1 MSRQAPQI
9 GAFLAALLALLAGC
23 RPQEPFYLK
32 NVDNDLKYWKG
43 QALDIEA
50 ADVCVDR
57 LPDTSNAARPFSLE
71 NQDPKNFWEL
81 TLEQAME
88 FALKNNRVMRNIGGQ
103 VQGPPEFILRNPELA
118 PTIYDPALVESNPR
132 TGTEAALSA
141 FDAQLQTSLT
151 WEKQDTP
158 ENVSSTYG
166 LIFPNVNQADLGT
179 FQARLQKT
187 AATGG
192 TFGLTHT
199 IAYAKTNNPTQLYT
213 ADWNVKLVA
222 DIRQPLLQGAGTQF
236 NRIAGPGAT
245 PGVLNGVMLARIN
258 TDIALTNF
266 EASVR
271 NLVSDVEVAYWELY
285 FDYQRFG
292 TAKQG
297 RDDALAMWRKTYNLF
312 THGARRGG
320 AAAEASTR
328 NQYYIYRTAAEQAL
342 NELYVTESKL
352 RYLLG
357 LAATD
362 GRLIR
367 PKDEATTAKVTF
379 DWCDVLS
386 ESLVRSPELRQQKW
400 IVKQRELSLIAEKNF
415 LLPRLDFVGQYRWL
429 GMGNRLDGPDPLDLD
444 NPVVQDSNAY
454 RTLMDGN
461 YQEWQI
467 GLQGQINLGF
477 RREMAAVRN
486 AQLDLTKEQVKL
498 QEGEL
503 ELSHQLAFAVRDL
516 ETDYVLMETA
526 FNRRKAAEDQLRTDE
541 ALYQGGIAETEEGT
555 PILNDLLRAQQEF
568 SQAESDYYRAVV
580 NYNKAIAQVHFRKGS
595 LLEYNGV
602 YLAEGPWPGKAYFD
616 ARRRS
621 RARAAS
627 TYLDYGFTQ
636 PKVISRGPIEQT
648 AGGEGCRGGESFQG
662 GELFQGGGTN
672 KQGAPPAAPPKPEPI
687 SPPSPTLPA
696 EPGSLGP
703 MPEPK
708 PEPAIAPE
716 PAARPAAAKGDGVTI
731 APTGGLAPTGGAAS
745 TGSVA
750 ATAYVRPSGNSEDRS
765 SKNGWKPSASQSAV
779 ARAVDRLV
787 LPAGW
792 NAVEKGSSNESGQ
805 NPSSTATD
813 RPASGWKGVQR

>member
-1 MSRQAPQI
+1 MSRQPPHI
-9 GAFLAALLALLAGC
+9 VAFLAAVLAVLAGC

-32 NVDNDLKYWKG
+32 NVDNDLTYWKG
-43 QALDIEA
+43 QALDIEVP
-50 ADVCVDR
+50 DVNADR
-57 LPDTSNAARPFSLE
+57 LPDVSNAIRPFSLD

-88 FALKNNRVMRNIGGQ
+88 YALKNNKVMRNIGGQ
-103 VQGPPEFILRNPELA
+103 VQGPPDFLLRNPELA

-158 ENVSSTYG
+158 Q
-166 LIFPNVNQADLGT
+166 NVNVIYSPLFPSVNLADLGT

-187 AATGG
+187 EATGG
-192 TFGLTHT
+192 TFALTHT

-222 DIRQPLLQGAGTQF
+222 EMRQPLLQGAGTQF

-292 TAKQG
+292 TARRG
-297 RDDALAMWRKTYNLF
+297 RDNALNMWRKTYNLY
-312 THGARRGG
+312 THGAKRGS

-342 NELYVTESKL
+342 NDLYVTESKL

-367 PKDEATTAKVTF
+367 PKDEATTAKVAF
-379 DWCDVLS
+379 EWCDVLA
-386 ESLVRSPELRQQKW
+386 EGLVRSPELRQQKW

-415 LLPRLDFVGQYRWL
+415 LLPRLDAVGQYRWL
-429 GMGNRLDGPDPLDLD
+429 GLGNRLDGPDSFNPNVAD
-444 NPVVQDSNAY
+444 NSNAY
-454 RTLMDGN
+454 RTLMDGT
-461 YQEWQI
+461 YQEWQL

-503 ELSHQLAFAVRDL
+503 ELSHQLAFAVRNL
-516 ETDYVLMETA
+516 ETNYVLTQTR

-541 ALYQGGIAETEEGT
+541 VLYQGGIAETEEGT

-568 SQAESDYYRAVV
+568 SQAEADYYRAVV
-580 NYNKAIAQVHFRKGS
+580 DYNKSIAQVHFRKGS

-636 PKVISRGPIEQT
+636 PKVISRGPIEQN
-648 AGGEGCRGGESFQG
+648 AGGEGCKGGESFKG
-662 GELFQGGGTN
+662 GELFQSGGAN
-672 KQGAPPAAPPKPEPI
+672 KQGAPTATPPKPEPI
-687 SPPSPTLPA
+687 SPPSPEFPPEPA
-696 EPGSLGP
+696 SPG
-703 MPEPK
+703 PK

-716 PAARPAAAKGDGVTI
+716 PAIRPAAAGKGDSTTV
-731 APTGGLAPTGGAAS
+731 APTGGFAPTGNVAPTGYDRPKGGAD
-745 TGSVA
+745 
-750 ATAYVRPSGNSEDRS
+750 DRDGTS
-765 SKNGWKPSASQSAV
+765 GWKPSANRSGV

-792 NAVEKGSSNESGQ
+792 NAVEKGSSHESGE

-813 RPASGWKGVQR
+813 WSASGWKGVQH

>member
-1 MSRQAPQI
+1 MSRQPPHV
-9 GAFLAALLALLAGC
+9 GALLATFLAVLAGC
-23 RPQEPFYLK
+23 HPQEPFYVK

-43 QALDIEA
+43 EA
-50 ADVCVDR
+50 TEIDYPDVNADR
-57 LPDTSNAARPFSLE
+57 LPDTANAIAPFSLR
-71 NQDPKNFWEL
+71 NQDPKNFWDL

-88 FALKNNRVMRNIGGQ
+88 FALKNNKVMRNIGGQ
-103 VQGPPEFILRNPELA
+103 VQGPPDFLLRNPELA

-151 WEKQDTP
+151 WEKQDSP
-158 ENVSSTYG
+158 QNVNLISSQF
-166 LIFPNVNQADLGT
+166 FPNVNEADLGT
-179 FQARLQKT
+179 FQARIQKT
-187 AATGG
+187 AVSGG
-192 TFGLTHT
+192 TFALSHNV
-199 IAYAKTNNPTQLYT
+199 AYALTNNPTRLYSS
-213 ADWNVKLVA
+213 DWNVKLIA
-222 DIRQPLLQGAGTQF
+222 EMRQPLLQGAGTQF
-236 NRIAGPGAT
+236 NRIAGPGAL
-245 PGVLNGVMLARIN
+245 PGQFNGVMLARIN

-312 THGARRGG
+312 THGAKRGS

-342 NELYVTESKL
+342 NELYNTEAKL
-352 RYLLG
+352 RFLLG

-379 DWCDVLS
+379 DWCEVLA
-386 ESLVRSPELRQQKW
+386 EGLVRSPELRQQKW
-400 IVKQRELSLIAEKNF
+400 LVKQRELTLIAAKNF
-415 LLPRLDFVGQYRWL
+415 LLPRLDLVGQYRWL
-429 GMGNRLDGPDPLDLD
+429 GFGNRLDGPQPFDADDILTPEDA
-444 NPVVQDSNAY
+444 NAY
-454 RTLMDGN
+454 RTLTSGR

-467 GLQGQINLGF
+467 GVQGQLNIGL
-477 RREMAAVRN
+477 RREMAGVRN
-486 AQLDLTKEQVKL
+486 AQLDLTKEQVIL

-503 ELSHQLAFAVRDL
+503 ELSHQLAFSVRDI
-516 ETDYVLMETA
+516 ETNFVLMQTR
-526 FNRRKAAEDQLRTDE
+526 FNRRKAAEDQLKTDE
-541 ALYQGGIAETEEGT
+541 VLYQSGIAETEEGT

-580 NYNKAIAQVHFRKGS
+580 DYNKSIAQVHYRKGS

-636 PKVISRGPIEQT
+636 PKVISRGPIEQN
-648 AGGEGCRGGESFQG
+648 AGGEGCRDAEAFKG
-662 GELFQGGGTN
+662 GELFKSSGEN
-672 KQGAPPAAPPKPEPI
+672 KQTAPTEAPPKPEPVPPPTPDFPDEPT
-687 SPPSPTLPA
+687 SPDATPEQRSTAPK
-696 EPGSLGP
+696 SDLGP
-703 MPEPK
+703 ATTTRSDSKVTPTGAVS
-708 PEPAIAPE
+708 PAGKA
-716 PAARPAAAKGDGVTI
+716 
-731 APTGGLAPTGGAAS
+731 APTQPTPKQTAPKEKSQNGRNAGGWTVPA
-745 TGSVA
+745 
-750 ATAYVRPSGNSEDRS
+750 N
-765 SKNGWKPSASQSAV
+765 QSRV

-792 NAVEKGSSNESGQ
+792 NAVEKGSSYESGE

-813 RPASGWKGVQR
+813 RSASGWKGVQR

>member
-1 MSRQAPQI
+1 MSRQAPHI
-9 GAFLAALLALLAGC
+9 GVLLATIVAALAGC
-23 RPQEPFYLK
+23 HPQEPFYLK

-43 QALDIEA
+43 EATQIEYP
-50 ADVCVDR
+50 DVNADR
-57 LPDTSNAARPFSLE
+57 LPDTANAIRPFSLE

-81 TLEQAME
+81 TLEEAMGY
-88 FALKNNRVMRNIGGQ
+88 ALKNNKVMRNIGGQ
-103 VQGPPEFILRNPELA
+103 VQGPPDFILRNPELA

-151 WEKQDTP
+151 WEKQDAP
-158 ENVSSTYG
+158 QNVNLISSQF
-166 LIFPNVNQADLGT
+166 FPNVNEADLGT

-192 TFGLTHT
+192 TFALTHSV
-199 IAYAKTNNPTQLYT
+199 AYSMTNNPTRLYSS
-213 ADWNVKLVA
+213 DWNVKLIA
-222 DIRQPLLQGAGTQF
+222 EMRQPLLQGAGTQF
-236 NRIAGPGAT
+236 NRIAGPGAL
-245 PGVLNGVMLARIN
+245 PGQFNGVMLARIN

-328 NQYYIYRTAAEQAL
+328 NQYYIYRTAVEQAL
-342 NELYVTESKL
+342 NELYNTEAKL
-352 RYLLG
+352 RFLLG

-367 PKDEATTAKVTF
+367 PKDEATTAKVRF
-379 DWCDVLS
+379 DWCDVLA
-386 ESLVRSPELRQQKW
+386 EGLVRSPELRQEKW
-400 IVKQRELSLIAEKNF
+400 IVKQRELTLIAAKNF
-415 LLPRLDFVGQYRWL
+415 LLPRLDMVGQYRWL
-429 GMGNRLDGPDPLDLD
+429 GFGDRLDGSRPFDAEDIL
-444 NPVVQDSNAY
+444 NPEDSNAY
-454 RTLMDGN
+454 RTLTSGR

-467 GLQGQINLGF
+467 GFQGQINIGL
-477 RREMAAVRN
+477 RKEMAGVRN
-486 AQLDLTKEQVKL
+486 AQLDLTREQVKL

-516 ETDYVLMETA
+516 ETSYVLTQTA

-541 ALYQGGIAETEEGT
+541 VLYQGGIAETEEGT

-568 SQAESDYYRAVV
+568 SQAESDYYRTVV
-580 NYNKAIAQVHFRKGS
+580 NYNKSIAQVHYRKGS

-621 RARAAS
+621 RAREAS

-636 PKVISRGPIEQT
+636 PKVISRGPIEQNV
-648 AGGEGCRGGESFQG
+648 GGQPCKDGELFKG
-662 GELFQGGGTN
+662 GELFQSGATN
-672 KQGAPPAAPPKPEPI
+672 KQGAPTAAPPKPEPI
-687 SPPSPTLPA
+687 PAPSATVPD
-696 EPGSLGP
+696 EPGTPGP
-703 MPEPK
+703 KPDVSIVPEPEDK
-708 PEPAIAPE
+708 
-716 PAARPAAAKGDGVTI
+716 PAAATKGDSTTV
-731 APTGGLAPTGGAAS
+731 APAGHAGARRN
-745 TGSVA
+745 TDDRDSV
-750 ATAYVRPSGNSEDRS
+750 S
-765 SKNGWKPSASQSAV
+765 GWKPPANQSRV

-792 NAVEKGSSNESGQ
+792 NAVVKGSDHESGQ

-813 RPASGWKGVQR
+813 RSASGWKGVQR